1 MKEFTSVNDI
11 LDFAISNEQGAV
23 EFYTDLAS
31 KVTNEAM
38 KDIFIQFSQEEMK
51 HKSKLLEIKEKGIY
65 SISSVQITDLK
76 IADYIVK
83 VETSPQMTYQEALVL
98 AMNREKSAFKL
109 YMNLSQKA
117 PNAELKSLFLMMAQ
131 EESKHKLRFEIE
143 YDEYVLR
150 EN

>member
-1 MKEFTSVNDI
+1 MKEFSTVNDI

-23 EFYTDLAS
+23 EFYTELAS
-31 KVTNEAM
+31 KSTNEAM
-38 KDIFIQFSQEEMK
+38 KEIFLQFSHEEMK

-65 SISSVQITDLK
+65 SISPGQITDLK
-76 IADYIVK
+76 ISDYIVK
-83 VETSPQMTYQEALVL
+83 VQVSPQMTYQEALVL

-109 YMNLSQKA
+109 YLNLSQKA

-143 YDEYVLR
+143 YDEYVLK

>member
-1 MKEFTSVNDI
+1 MKEFSTVNDI

-23 EFYTDLAS
+23 EFYTELAS
-31 KVTNEAM
+31 KSTNEAM
-38 KDIFIQFSQEEMK
+38 REIFLQFSQEEMK

-65 SISSVQITDLK
+65 SISAGQITDLK
-76 IADYIVK
+76 ISDYIVK
-83 VETSPQMTYQEALVL
+83 VQVSPQMTYQEALVL

-143 YDEYVLR
+143 YDEYVLK

>member
-23 EFYTDLAS
+23 EFYTELAS

-51 HKSKLLEIKEKGIY
+51 HKAKLLEIKENGIY
-65 SISSVQITDLK
+65 SLSSVQITDLK
-76 IADYIVK
+76 ISDYIVK

-117 PNAELKSLFLMMAQ
+117 PNTELKSLFLMMAQ